1 MEEQVYGRMR
11 EQWRPAKIRSDLKIQ
26 KSVLFGKKTIG
37 LRLGR
42 TAGPQRHIEHELS
55 SRRRNLGQR
64 LQEKLTTKE
73 AS

>member
-37 LRLGR
+37 VRLGR
-42 TAGPQRHIEHELS
+42 MAGPQRHKEHELS
-55 SRRRNLGQR
+55 SRRGNLGQS
-64 LQEKLTTKE
+64 LQEN
-73 AS
+73 